1 MKKTIA
7 TILILIM
14 CLTSVMLMAGCSQKE
29 PYSDYDLT
37 EYITLPDY
45 DSFTTSVPEVVITDD
60 DISEEMESI
69 LESYATSE
77 DVTEGTVEEGDTVK
91 ISFKGTLADGTTADG
106 MSSDEYSLTLG
117 SGSMIDGFEE
127 GLYGAAIGDTVTLDL
142 TFPDPYQNNTDLSGK
157 DVTFEV
163 TVLSKTVENVP
174 ELTDQFV
181 AENYE
186 DYSTVEELRAAVADS
201 LEQDEYETQLREIKQ
216 ELYNQIV
223 SETEVIKYPEKELSD
238 TIDEVDNSYKQMA
251 ESNGSDWEDYRDN
264 TLGVTQ
270 DEYEEEIELYAQEM
284 VKQQMVIR
292 LIGQNED
299 ITVTDEEFDEYMN
312 NLLTSYGFEDADDFE
327 NYTGMSLDEYVD
339 AYMLDLDYL
348 LTKELDTIYDRLV
361 DNGNISSEAE

>member
-1 MKKTIA
+1 MKKTIT

-14 CLTSVMLMAGCSQKE
+14 CLSSVLVLAGCSSKE

-45 DSFTTSVPEVVITDD
+45 DSFTTREPEVVITDD
-60 DISEEMESI
+60 DIDEEMDNI
-69 LESYATSE
+69 VKSYATDE
-77 DVTEGTVEEGDTVK
+77 DVKEGTVEKGDKIK

-174 ELTDQFV
+174 ELNDEFV
-181 AENYE
+181 KENYE

-201 LEQDEYETQLREIKQ
+201 MEQDEYESQLREIKQ
-216 ELYNQIV
+216 ELYNKIV
-223 SETEVIKYPEKELSD
+223 SETEVIKYPEKELDD
-238 TIDEVDNSYKQMA
+238 TIEEVDNSYRQMA
-251 ESNGSDWEDYRDN
+251 ESNGYDWEDYRDN
-264 TLGVTQ
+264 SLGVTQ
-270 DEYEEEIELYAQEM
+270 EEYESNIELYAQEM

-292 LIGQNED
+292 LIGQKED
-299 ITVTDEEFDEYMN
+299 ITVTDDEFDKYME
-312 NLLTSYGFEDADDFE
+312 NLLTSYGFEDEDDFE
-327 NYTGMSLDEYVD
+327 QYTGMSVDDYVD

-348 LTKELDTIYDRLV
+348 LTKELDTIYDRLIE
-361 DNGNISSEAE
+361 NGNISSDAE